1 MDLPGRRAL
10 TVLILGAVLTAATA
24 CTGGSTD
31 GPGEPEQALASARKH
46 LDETSGVELH
56 LTTGKLPDGVDGLEE
71 ATGVGTHAPAFEGTV
86 VLLVDGLSLKV
97 PVVAVDGLVF
107 AKLPLT
113 LRYSEIDPGDYGAP
127 DPAQLMNPADG
138 LSSWLADATGTEKG
152 DQVREG
158 ATVLTSYSGTLPGE
172 SVAGVIPSAD
182 KESSFPVTFHITD
195 DGELRSLDVSGP
207 FYGKGHEV
215 DYTITLS
222 GYGTDKDITRP

>member
-10 TVLILGAVLTAATA
+10 TVLLLGAVLTAATA
-24 CTGGSTD
+24 CTGSAD
-31 GPGEPEQALASARKH
+31 GPGDPQEALASARKH

-71 ATGVGTHAPAFEGTV
+71 ASGVGTHAPAFEGTV
-86 VLLVDGLSLKV
+86 ALVVDGLSVKV

-113 LRYSEIDPGDYGAP
+113 LRYSEIEPGDYGAP
-127 DPAQLMNPADG
+127 DPALLMDSANG
-138 LSSWLADATGTEKG
+138 LSSWLADATDTEKG
-152 DQVREG
+152 DRVRDG
-158 ATVLTSYSGTLPGE
+158 DTVLTSYSGTLPGQ
-172 SVAGVIPSAD
+172 SVADVIPSAD
-182 KESSFPVTFHITD
+182 KESSFPVTFHIAD

-207 FYGKGHEV
+207 FYGKGHDV